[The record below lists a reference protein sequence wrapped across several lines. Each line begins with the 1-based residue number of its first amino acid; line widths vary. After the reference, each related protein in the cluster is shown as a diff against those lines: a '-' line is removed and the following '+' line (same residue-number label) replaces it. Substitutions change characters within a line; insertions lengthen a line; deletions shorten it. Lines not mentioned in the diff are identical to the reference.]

1 MGRSAMPERAAQLY
15 AAATE
20 LFIERG
26 YRDVD
31 VADITARCGVGHGT
45 FYNYFRNKRDLL
57 ESIQSRTVEELSAAV
72 AGERPPSDW
81 TCRAEYVAEFTDR
94 ARRAVTYIAKNRAL
108 VSFVVIA
115 APGVDE
121 QAYESVLAAYDQLG
135 AQATEF
141 LEVGRRQGWI
151 RDSVDVRIAG
161 QAVVSC
167 VLMATFPMLVGDGA
181 DVDPEPIAQACAAF
195 LLGGMRRV
203 LPDS

>member
-1 MGRSAMPERAAQLY
+1 MSERTAQLY
-15 AAATE
+15 AAATD

-31 VADITARCGVGHGT
+31 VADITARCGVSHGT

-57 ESIQSRTVEELSAAV
+57 ESIQSRTVQELSAAV
-72 AGERPPSDW
+72 AGAREPSTW
-81 TCRAEYVAEFTDR
+81 TSRAEYVAEFTDR

-108 VSFVVIA
+108 VSFVAIA

-121 QAYESVLAAYDQLG
+121 QAYESVLAAYDELG
-135 AQATEF
+135 AQATAF
-141 LEVGRRQGWI
+141 LEVGRGHGWI
-151 RDSVDVRIAG
+151 RDGIDLRVAG

-167 VLMATFPMLVGDGA
+167 VLMATFPMLVGDGTDA
-181 DVDPEPIAQACAAF
+181 DPEPVAQACAAF